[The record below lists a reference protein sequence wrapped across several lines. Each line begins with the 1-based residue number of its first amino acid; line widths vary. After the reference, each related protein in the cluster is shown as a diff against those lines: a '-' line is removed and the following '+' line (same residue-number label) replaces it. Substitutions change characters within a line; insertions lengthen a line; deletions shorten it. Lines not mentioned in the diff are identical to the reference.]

1 MDQELLKEEVTTTQ
15 VSEPQQVVRTTKQVA
30 PGVKTEH
37 PQRVFEKKKK
47 IFRVNQVVWYILV
60 FIEVLLIF
68 RAIFKVIGANP
79 SSGFV
84 SLIYSITNVMVV
96 PFQGIVP
103 SAVSGNSIMEWATL
117 IAGVV
122 FALIAWGL
130 VYLLQFIKP
139 VTPVEVEEQVG

>member
-1 MDQELLKEEVTTTQ
+1 
-15 VSEPQQVVRTTKQVA
+15 VA

-68 RAIFKVIGANP
+68 RAIFKVIGANS

-84 SLIYSITNVMVV
+84 SLIYSITDVMVV

>member
-1 MDQELLKEEVTTTQ
+1 
-15 VSEPQQVVRTTKQVA
+15 
-30 PGVKTEH
+30 
-37 PQRVFEKKKK
+37 
-47 IFRVNQVVWYILV
+47 LV

-68 RAIFKVIGANP
+68 RAIFKVIGANS

-84 SLIYSITNVMVV
+84 SLIYSITDVMVV

>member
-1 MDQELLKEEVTTTQ
+1 MDQELLKEGVTTTQ
-15 VSEPQQVVRTTKQVA
+15 VSEPQQVVRTTKQVT

-84 SLIYSITNVMVV
+84 SLIYSITDVMVV

>member
-1 MDQELLKEEVTTTQ
+1 
-15 VSEPQQVVRTTKQVA
+15 VA

-68 RAIFKVIGANP
+68 RAIFKVIGANS

-84 SLIYSITNVMVV
+84 SLIYSITDVMVV

-117 IAGVV
+117 ITGVV